1 MGRRGESGGGRE
13 ATVDDRDGEDGM
25 LTRHFRV
32 HYERTASKN
41 TYRLVLEN
49 GLSIGGDLGLLALA
63 GFALELALALAM
75 ERLMAADAAVAF
87 APTSAADFFTPSDA
101 VVKEAPGDFEGGVL
115 GAVLTHVWSE
125 GHLWEGQ
132 NCMRH
137 CYNELD

>member
-1 MGRRGESGGGRE
+1 M
-13 ATVDDRDGEDGM
+13 
-25 LTRHFRV
+25 
-32 HYERTASKN
+32 
-41 TYRLVLEN
+41 RLVLEN

-137 CYNELD
+137 WSQRIG